1 MGVAANLSPRNTTA
15 GERASAPVDVY
26 QIVRDGDT
34 IRLAGDLRMHD
45 AASIWKDLRKETKD
59 AAGTLHLDLRSVQAA
74 DGGVMALLVELRT
87 ELAARG
93 VKAELVG
100 ANEHVET
107 IVNLYSGHDGV
118 AKKKKRKPEGTVV
131 QVGRGVVGVVQ
142 EAKGILDFFGSMVL
156 AGFLLIRHP
165 RAGHWKEVA
174 PLMEK
179 TGADAVP
186 IVILI
191 NFLVGFV
198 MAFQS
203 AKQLKMFGANIYVAD
218 LVGISLTREL
228 APLMTA
234 IIVCGRSGAA
244 FAAEIGSMKV
254 NEEVDALRTLGL
266 TPFGWLVVPRIVALM
281 LVMPFLTLLA
291 DFIGI
296 TGGLMVGITDLD
308 LTTQGYMI
316 ETLKSVHGMDVLS
329 GLVKSVVFSVAIA
342 LIACQQG
349 LATTGGAEG
358 VGRRTTS
365 SVVTILFSL
374 ILLDAGF
381 TILFHAFN
389 L

>member
-1 MGVAANLSPRNTTA
+1 V
-15 GERASAPVDVY
+15 PVDVY
-26 QIVRDGDT
+26 QVVRDGNT
-34 IRLAGDLRMHD
+34 VRLAGDLRMHD
-45 AASIWKDLRKETKD
+45 AAAIWKDLRKETKD
-59 AAGTLHLDLRSVQAA
+59 ASGDLHFDLRSVQAA
-74 DGGVMALLVELRT
+74 DGGIMALLVELRT

-100 ANEHVET
+100 ANERVET

-118 AKKKKRKPEGTVV
+118 AKKKKRKPEGTIE
-131 QVGRGVVGVVQ
+131 QVGRGTVEFGQ

-156 AGFLLIRHP
+156 AGITLIRHP

-308 LTTQGYMI
+308 LTTQGYII
-316 ETLKSVHGMDVLS
+316 ETLKSVHVADVLS
-329 GLVKSVVFSVAIA
+329 GVVKSMVFSIAIA

-349 LATTGGAEG
+349 FAASGGAEG
-358 VGRRTTS
+358 VGKRTTS
-365 SVVTILFSL
+365 TVVTSLFALVL
-374 ILLDAGF
+374 IDALF
-381 TILFHAFN
+381 TVIFRVFN
-389 L
+389 I